1 MDIYHTMLAHAIV
14 SARNLHA
21 TPDAQADTAGTVG
34 VTNHDQAIWANRYG
48 KDRVLTPS
56 NPGTAQQGLS
66 LGTAALLA
74 GIGLLLMVLA
84 APFAQLFVFP
94 QLLVPGDAAQTA
106 SNLTQNRGLFLA
118 GILTWLVNYAADVL
132 VGWALFYFLAPA
144 SRPVSM
150 LAFAF
155 CLIYTAVA
163 LGGVFHYVE
172 AFRLLDSPE
181 SAAALGTEGLH
192 AQVYLLLNAYQYDW
206 GFALVV
212 FGVVLLLRAWLVVR
226 AEHVPSVFG
235 VLLAVAGFAYI
246 VTELGR
252 YVAPG
257 VNLDFLVVAGLAE
270 PVFMVWLLVKGRRL

>member
-1 MDIYHTMLAHAIV
+1 MPLAPPI
-14 SARNLHA
+14 
-21 TPDAQADTAGTVG
+21 TIGQAGRT
-34 VTNHDQAIWANRYG
+34 HQG
-48 KDRVLTPS
+48 KERVLTPS
-56 NPGTAQQGLS
+56 NHGAAQQGLP
-66 LGTAALLA
+66 LGTAALVA
-74 GIGLLLMVLA
+74 GVGLLLMVA
-84 APFAQLFVFP
+84 SAPFAQLVVFP
-94 QLLVPGDAAQTA
+94 ELVAPGDAARTA
-106 SNLTQNRGLFLA
+106 SNLAQNRGLFLA
-118 GILTWLVNYAADVL
+118 GILAWLVNYSADVL

-163 LGGVFHYVE
+163 LGGVFNYVE

-192 AQVYLLLNAYQYDW
+192 AEVYLLVNAYPHDW
-206 GFALVV
+206 GFALIV
-212 FGVVLLLRAWLVVR
+212 FGVALLLRAWLVVR

-235 VLLAVAGFAYI
+235 LLLAVAGFAYI

-252 YVAPG
+252 LVAPG
-257 VNLDFLVVAGLAE
+257 VNLDFLIVAGLAE